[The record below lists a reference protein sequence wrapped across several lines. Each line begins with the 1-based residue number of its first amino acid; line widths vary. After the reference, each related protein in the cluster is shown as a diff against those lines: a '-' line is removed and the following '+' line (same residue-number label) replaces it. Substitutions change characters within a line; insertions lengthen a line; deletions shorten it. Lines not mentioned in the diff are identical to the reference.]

1 MEILENQVFNLWD
14 TNGRRN
20 DVLNALSIYLNI
32 LKDLKDEGAF
42 EQWASFPNSLTQLYF
57 YQKAVEQSPE
67 VFKKHPQFDTFVEA
81 LKLDFSKKI
90 NKHKIAKRLSGNHD
104 MLDTLDKAIEQRARH
119 YSSNLVKFG
128 LATENRSITQ
138 SGQAYINN
146 KIERDAVETFL
157 PFTDI
162 NIILLRQLIKL
173 RVFTKN
179 INGVRRYY
187 SPFFVSLFLL
197 LNNDLLKKDDFVYI
211 IQGLNPY
218 CDENKVIENLKNNE
232 INKIVDF
239 VISSGSKDIPFVFEL
254 PQKVEKNLFNQYI
267 RNRKSSETVA
277 CYFDFY
283 DSLYEFRLNKTNEN
297 YNNLKETYLKNK
309 EKLKKAFGEGK
320 SIFDFGTNGVF
331 KLNQFLAKN
340 ENNLFLV
347 TPNFNQFFYKTYE
360 KSKYEDLLREYSDT
374 TTRALG
380 ATGLFKFKPNVHL
393 FDKKLIKIIFS
404 KFNFINSFFGTVNE
418 EEYSRYEKN
427 EENSIF
433 GSNISLT
440 EILNY
445 SDDDVKSIIKALLEE
460 YGATNIKTAKNK
472 IESKVSTDFMK
483 YIEQNYPKDK
493 LLSLLELFSD
503 RKNDAKIKNEV
514 NPSATVPTIYEYLI
528 GIAWY
533 YLSNKNFD
541 LYASFN
547 MTLNA
552 DFEPEMHAAG
562 GDGDIVINYSNV
574 SIMLEVTLMN
584 KTAQKKGEREPVL
597 RHSLNNKAKHME
609 IDTLTFFIADELD
622 YNTINIWR
630 AVAAVPLRSTNSGG
644 VDINGVIIMPL
655 TLGNI
660 ISFIRKNVSM
670 EKIINSVKDS
680 FSKVPK
686 ITESNWY
693 TDIIHN
699 L

>member
-67 VFKKHPQFDTFVEA
+67 VFKKHPQFDTFVEE

-146 KIERDAVETFL
+146 KIERDALETFL

-218 CDENKVIENLKNNE
+218 CDENKIIEILNNNE

-283 DSLYEFRLNKTNEN
+283 DTLYEFRLNKTNEN
-297 YNNLKETYLKNK
+297 YNNLKGTYLKNK

-340 ENNLFLV
+340 KNNLFLV

-360 KSKYEDLLREYSDT
+360 KSKYADLLREYSDT

-404 KFNFINSFFGTVNE
+404 KFDFINSFFGTVNE

-460 YGATNIKTAKNK
+460 YGVTNIKTARNK

>member
-1 MEILENQVFNLWD
+1 M
-14 TNGRRN
+14 
-20 DVLNALSIYLNI
+20 
-32 LKDLKDEGAF
+32 
-42 EQWASFPNSLTQLYF
+42 
-57 YQKAVEQSPE
+57 
-67 VFKKHPQFDTFVEA
+67 
-81 LKLDFSKKI
+81 DFSKKI

-146 KIERDAVETFL
+146 KIERDALETFL

-187 SPFFVSLFLL
+187 SPFFVSIFLL
-197 LNNDLLKKDDFVYI
+197 LNNDLLKKEDFVYI

-218 CDENKVIENLKNNE
+218 CDENKVIKFLENNE
-232 INKIVDF
+232 INKLVDF
-239 VISSGSKDIPFVFEL
+239 VISSGGKDVPFVFEL

-267 RNRKSSETVA
+267 RNRKSSETIT

-283 DSLYEFRLNKTNEN
+283 DTLYEFRLNKTDEN

-320 SIFDFGTNGVF
+320 NIFDFGINGVF
-331 KLNQFLAKN
+331 KLNEFLAKN
-340 ENNLFLV
+340 KNNLFLA
-347 TPNFNQFFYKTYE
+347 TTNFNQFFYETYE
-360 KSKYEDLLREYSDT
+360 KSKYMDLLREYSDT

-393 FDKKLIKIIFS
+393 FDKKLVKIIFS
-404 KFNFINSFFGTVNE
+404 KFNFNNSFFGTVNE

-433 GSNISLT
+433 GSSISLT

-445 SDDDVKSIIKALLEE
+445 SDDDVKTIIKTLLEE
-460 YGATNIKTAKNK
+460 YGVTNIKTAKNK

-483 YIEQNYPKDK
+483 YIEQNYPKEK

-552 DFEPEMHAAG
+552 DFEPEMHAVG
-562 GDGDIVINYSNV
+562 GDGDIVINYPKT

-584 KTAQKKGEREPVL
+584 KAAQKKGEREPVL

-660 ISFIRKNVSM
+660 ISFIRKNVPM